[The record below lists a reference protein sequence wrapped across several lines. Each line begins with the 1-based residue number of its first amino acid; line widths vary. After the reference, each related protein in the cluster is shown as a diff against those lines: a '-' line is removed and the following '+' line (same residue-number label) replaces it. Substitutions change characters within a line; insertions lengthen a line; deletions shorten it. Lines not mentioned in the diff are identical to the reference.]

1 MIATEV
7 QQIIE
12 SQLENAQ
19 VFIRDFTGSGD
30 HLEINVVWPGFA
42 GMPRVRQQQTVYSL
56 LNHLIGDGKPIHA
69 LSMKTWVS
77 APEELSRPADA
88 YYGI

>member
-1 MIATEV
+1 MIAAEI
-7 QQIIE
+7 QHIIE

-19 VFIRDFTGSGD
+19 VFVRDFTGGGD
-30 HLEINVVWPGFA
+30 HLEINVVWAGFA
-42 GMPRVRQQQTVYSL
+42 GMPRVRQQQTVYAL

-77 APEELSRPADA
+77 PPEELSRPADA

>member
-1 MIATEV
+1 MIA
-7 QQIIE
+7 QQVKEIIE

-19 VFIRDFTGSGD
+19 VFIRDFTGGGD
-30 HLEINVVWPGFA
+30 HLEVNVVWSGFE
-42 GMPRVRQQQTVYSL
+42 GMSRVRQQQAVYGL

-69 LSMKTWVS
+69 LSMKTWAV
-77 APEELSRPADA
+77 APAELSRPADA